1 MSFLNKTF
9 IKVLFLSL
17 LLLQPILALPANSD
31 ITPYNAT
38 YKAKYNGIDITATH
52 QLIKKENPWGLILF
66 RRNIKSFN
74 QIKKLTICNDCPR
87 YF

>member
-52 QLIKKENPWGLILF
+52 QLIKKENGIYLEISLGYLLP
-66 RRNIKSFN
+66 
-74 QIKKLTICNDCPR
+74 CNNL
-87 YF
+87 YAHIN